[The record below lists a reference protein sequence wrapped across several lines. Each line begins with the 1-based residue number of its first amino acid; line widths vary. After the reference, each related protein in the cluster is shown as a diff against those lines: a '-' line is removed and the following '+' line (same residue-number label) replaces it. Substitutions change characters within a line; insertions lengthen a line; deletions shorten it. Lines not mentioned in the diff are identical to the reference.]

1 MLQSRRNVPLQDIKS
16 RMRSFFR
23 VLSACLANV
32 LGLLLHQVPHENPH
46 RDMCINGAFVR
57 SPALQTGTAAANKS
71 GYRDIAS
78 KFHSLH
84 GQARDVYTAGV
95 NRIVYHSLLN

>member
-16 RMRSFFR
+16 RMRSFFGM

-46 RDMCINGAFVR
+46 RDMCINGALLGHLLRKLVLL
-57 SPALQTGTAAANKS
+57 LQISRGIVILHQS
-71 GYRDIAS
+71 SIAS
-78 KFHSLH
+78 MDKP
-84 GQARDVYTAGV
+84 
-95 NRIVYHSLLN
+95 